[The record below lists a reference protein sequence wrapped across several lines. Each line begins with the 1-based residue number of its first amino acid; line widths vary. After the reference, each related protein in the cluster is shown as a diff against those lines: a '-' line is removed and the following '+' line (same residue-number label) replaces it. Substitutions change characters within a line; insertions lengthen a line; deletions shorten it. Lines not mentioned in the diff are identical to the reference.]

1 LQVRRAAAAHAHS
14 LLSPSSSPRTTRPPP
29 PASSTLV
36 VRLESP
42 PIGQGPSH
50 PDIRFLS
57 LPSLPPLLPGRRRG
71 KRRRAAH
78 REGGQQGGGG
88 TQSFLPLARGRSP
101 QSLLLGLG
109 SNSGCH
115 NTTSAGGHRQPC
127 RPSTSLAV
135 LPRSVPSVWF
145 GSVLGFHSCFRS
157 GLC

>member
-1 LQVRRAAAAHAHS
+1 MRIL
-14 LLSPSSSPRTTRPPP
+14 SSPRTTRPPP

-42 PIGQGPSH
+42 PHRPGTLASRH
-50 PDIRFLS
+50 PI
-57 LPSLPPLLPGRRRG
+57 SLPPFPSSSASGEEERKETKGGAPGRRTT
-71 KRRRAAH
+71 RRRRH
-78 REGGQQGGGG
+78 
-88 TQSFLPLARGRSP
+88 TILPSSCTRPESS
-101 QSLLLGLG
+101 SLLLGLG